1 MLTPNSIAK
10 THADGHASVEELIT
24 DGAEAFR
31 KRLKA
36 LLGSA
41 NGRIPEL
48 WKRAEADLYMT
59 YVDYQ
64 AVPVASRG
72 TEWLSMFTSMVAA
85 AQWQAWLETFGAEV
99 LRKTEKYGNKTQEL
113 ARDMSLDEL
122 KDIATVGFTREGFDD
137 AKVARKQRTVTNG
150 AK

>member
-1 MLTPNSIAK
+1 MPTPNSIAK

-31 KRLKA
+31 KRLRA
-36 LLGSA
+36 LLGSTKERLT
-41 NGRIPEL
+41 GL
-48 WKRAEADLYMT
+48 WRRAEADISMT
-59 YVDYQ
+59 FAELQ
-64 AVPVASRG
+64 AVPVAQRD
-72 TEWLSMFTSMVAA
+72 TAWLLSFSAIIAA

-99 LRKTEKYGNKTQEL
+99 LRKTDKYGNKTQEL
-113 ARDMSLDEL
+113 ARDMSLGEL
-122 KDIATVGFTREGFDD
+122 KDVATVGFTREGFDD